1 MKKYI
6 KVMKDEIDK
15 FKKNENKL
23 EKLLRIFSS

>member
-1 MKKYI
+1 MKEYI

-15 FKKNENKL
+15 FKKNKNKI